1 MVWSHFGSWMRTM
14 NTQAALSEAVVASAL
29 RHCFLDFLSALPK
42 NHFMKKFLA
51 NKVVQRLRSIP
62 ANFKL
67 AA

>member
-1 MVWSHFGSWMRTM
+1 M